1 MSKTRKLADGL
12 ARCSWV
18 TDDQIY
24 IEYHDNEW
32 GQANRNQRD
41 LFEAICLEGFQAG
54 LSWLTILKRREGFRA
69 SFDNF
74 ETSKVSKYGKRDI
87 NRLMKNP
94 AIIRNKAKIASAIN
108 NAQIVEEQGLDLVE
122 ISATATPPVCKIIDY
137 NKFLYDQK
145 KKQKEIKAK
154 AKTSEVKEVRFT
166 PNTDDHDFEFKC
178 KHAEKFLQDG
188 NKVKAHV

>member
-12 ARCSWV
+12 TRCSWV

-24 IEYHDNEW
+24 IDYHDNEW

-69 SFDNF
+69 AFDNF
-74 ETSKVSKYGKRDI
+74 ESSKVSKYGKKDI

-94 AIIRNKAKIASAIN
+94 AIIRNNAKIASAIN

-122 ISATATPPVCKIIDY
+122 LLWSFAPAKRVTRRSNFEWVATSKEAENLSKHLKKLGFSFVGPTTMYALMQSSGLVFDHAPGC
-137 NKFLYDQK
+137 FQK
-145 KKQKEIKAK
+145 
-154 AKTSEVKEVRFT
+154 
-166 PNTDDHDFEFKC
+166 P
-178 KHAEKFLQDG
+178 
-188 NKVKAHV
+188 